1 MKTKWKVSFDCPY
14 IKIIPSLREKHST
27 VWNKHCGVCWRLW
40 FLIQY
45 SLSHST
51 AACPMRQRAAG
62 SIMGAVPRTP
72 TPQQSTPSVCCYHA
86 DPRPSRGCNLG
97 FAEQGAVWHHGVI
110 GPSSFIS
117 TVPLTG
123 PIRVEQVPLIASTIN
138 ARSHT
143 ALQGPCCPYLLWM
156 MLEERRW

>member
-1 MKTKWKVSFDCPY
+1 M
-14 IKIIPSLREKHST
+14 
-27 VWNKHCGVCWRLW
+27 
-40 FLIQY
+40 Q
-45 SLSHST
+45 
-51 AACPMRQRAAG
+51 QRAAG
-62 SIMGAVPRTP
+62 SIVGAVPRTP
-72 TPQQSTPSVCCYHA
+72 TPQQSTPSECCYHA

-123 PIRVEQVPLIASTIN
+123 PIRVERVPLIASSSTSN

-156 MLEERRW
+156 TLEERRWEWNLVRLCALYTGIKFMWYCLQMSSWIRFRAVDSTCMACYDKQCKSSQNSH